1 MNKFEQFY
9 KAAGFAGKD
18 ETKQVNTL
26 LYCPGEAGVDLTSI
40 NATMDEWTVYD
51 GKMQYSSKYNS
62 TNDVRMKENQSNI
75 TSNMIV

>member
-40 NATMDEWTVYD
+40 NATMDE
-51 GKMQYSSKYNS
+51 
-62 TNDVRMKENQSNI
+62 
-75 TSNMIV
+75 